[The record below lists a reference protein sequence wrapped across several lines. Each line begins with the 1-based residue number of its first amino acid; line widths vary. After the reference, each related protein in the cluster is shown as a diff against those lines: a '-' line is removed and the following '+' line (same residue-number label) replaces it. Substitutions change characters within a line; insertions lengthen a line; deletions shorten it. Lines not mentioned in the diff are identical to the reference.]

1 MGCTVLFRIALYNP
15 VIIIAILGASS
26 SDVSAIRCSRNSST
40 CQEQPAAQASNYD
53 ARHHR
58 RRPVA
63 RFHLRTT
70 NCSGFDLGPVYGP
83 VLCNFPYNCEMF
95 DGACG
100 PARALPHTI
109 GR

>member
-1 MGCTVLFRIALYNP
+1 MLFRIALYIP
-15 VIIIAILGASS
+15 VIIIAGLGASS
-26 SDVSAIRCSRNSST
+26 NDASALRCSRNSST
-40 CQEQPAAQASNYD
+40 CQEQQPVALASNYD
-53 ARHHR
+53 ARHHG

-83 VLCNFPYNCEMF
+83 VLCNFPYNCEML

-100 PARALPHTI
+100 PAQALPHTI
-109 GR
+109 RR

>member
-1 MGCTVLFRIALYNP
+1 MLFRIALYIP
-15 VIIIAILGASS
+15 VIIIAGLGASS
-26 SDVSAIRCSRNSST
+26 NDALALRCSRNSST
-40 CQEQPAAQASNYD
+40 CQKQPVAQASNYD
-53 ARHHR
+53 VSHHR

-63 RFHLRTT
+63 RFRTT
-70 NCSGFDLGPVYGP
+70 NCSGFDHGPVYGP